1 MGETALGKY
10 AFGLV
15 LVLLLLL
22 AFSYAL
28 REKYPDGNPATP
40 TGTTPA
46 QPSLLQ
52 SSVAPQPAP
61 ATSPGV
67 SQTTTTAP

>member
-1 MGETALGKY
+1 MVGTALGKY

-15 LVLLLLL
+15 LVLLLFL

-28 REKYPDGNPATP
+28 REKYPDGNPAAP

-46 QPSLLQ
+46 LPSLLQ
-52 SSVAPQPAP
+52 SSVVPQPAP
-61 ATSPGV
+61 ATSPGA
-67 SQTTTTAP
+67 SQSTTTTP

>member
-15 LVLLLLL
+15 LVLLLFL

-46 QPSLLQ
+46 QPSPLQ
-52 SSVAPQPAP
+52 SSVVPQPSP
-61 ATSPGV
+61 VTGPGV
-67 SQTTTTAP
+67 SHSTTTAP